1 MHALVTALE
10 ESLRVLL
17 TGRLN
22 THVVMRRSNAV
33 FAITCDLQR
42 QKGDLHDCDRQRI
55 QHIRDY
61 VQLQLCDTAM
71 LTDLDNICIAPFELC
86 RLATRSCQELC
97 ELLDALCRV
106 TSSPVSSA
114 MRDSLHTTTA

>member
-42 QKGDLHDCDRQRI
+42 QKGDLDDCDRQRI

-71 LTDLDNICIAPFELC
+71 LTDLDTICIAPFELC

-106 TSSPVSSA
+106 ASSPVSSA